1 MSTKEFDEVPLKSAS
16 HGDFDEENEEDVD
29 EDTKNDRSNAEP
41 LVQWLGDLFESEV
54 ESVRVSKR
62 LTDSP
67 SILINQEGSLGAN
80 MEMLLKATNQSI
92 GEQKRVLE
100 INPSHPMVKTLA
112 RLNEEGKTGL
122 EPFARLLLDHAS
134 ISEGRLKD
142 PTSFVKRLQA
152 LMEKAAANM

>member
-1 MSTKEFDEVPLKSAS
+1 MDCYVHQRIDEVPLKSAS

-29 EDTKNDRSNAEP
+29 EETKSDRNNAEP

-67 SILINQEGSLGAN
+67 SILINQEGSMGAN

-112 RLNEEGKTGL
+112 RLNEEGKN
-122 EPFARLLLDHAS
+122 RS
-134 ISEGRLKD
+134 
-142 PTSFVKRLQA
+142 
-152 LMEKAAANM
+152 

>member
-1 MSTKEFDEVPLKSAS
+1 M
-16 HGDFDEENEEDVD
+16 
-29 EDTKNDRSNAEP
+29 
-41 LVQWLGDLFESEV
+41 
-54 ESVRVSKR
+54 
-62 LTDSP
+62 
-67 SILINQEGSLGAN
+67 GAN
-80 MEMLLKATNQSI
+80 MEMLLKATNQGM

-112 RLNEEGKTGL
+112 RLNEEAKPGL